1 MIDDDFSILRPF
13 FLSWNLRNILP
24 NSSLLTTDQP
34 TIIGTCLGEY
44 PIDGWGK
51 YFIETPMDGHKK
63 DITGRSNNA
72 VRSGIKTIKC
82 NQRRTINLPIYS
94 HIQDFNVDNLKIVF
108 RNWSEIGLSDDIP
121 CLALAVKHRGF
132 YSDNREAQYVT
143 ILTVWNDGTARII
156 SLDWFEGPLEDCITP
171 EWYMK
176 TTPLL
181 NINDAI
187 EKMRNIHKTTQ
198 WDNPIFSVYAIPKC
212 LGSCLNGD
220 FSRNSYDL
228 WDYEWNY
235 SDFPK
240 FGTDINVILSKIFE
254 IFHEN
259 PPESDVITDR
269 DNHNTLSGSFNG
281 EIDSEYVTGVPVSD
295 QLDSGFITPA
305 PHSEYIEEYEDEL
318 ESKVEIILHKYGY
331 NKSSLISILLDIQ
344 EEYNYL
350 PKDSLITVAKKLSVR
365 LIDVYSVA
373 TFYKVFSLKPRGK
386 HIINVCIGTACHVRG
401 GRRIVEKIKK
411 RLNIEVGETTDDRQF
426 TLETVRCLGAC
437 ALGPVMVVNGEYHGK
452 LNAKQADVIPQRYAP
467 QGEKS

>member
-1 MIDDDFSILRPF
+1 MIENEFSILRPF
-13 FLSWNLRNILP
+13 ILSWNLRNILP
-24 NSSLLTTDQP
+24 DSSILNTDQP

-44 PIDGWGK
+44 PIDGWGN
-51 YFIETPMDGHKK
+51 YFLETPINDQKK
-63 DITGRSNNA
+63 NITGRSNNA
-72 VRSGIKTIKC
+72 PRGGIQPTKY
-82 NQRRTINLPIYS
+82 NRRRTINLPIYS

-108 RNWSEIGLSDDIP
+108 RNWSEIGLPDDIP

-143 ILTVWNDGTARII
+143 VLTVWNDGVARII

-187 EKMRNIHKTTQ
+187 ERMRNIHKSTQ

-212 LGSCLNGD
+212 LGNCLNGD
-220 FSRNSYDL
+220 VSSDSYAL

-235 SDFPK
+235 FDFPK
-240 FGTDINVILSKIFE
+240 FETDIKEILTKISE
-254 IFHEN
+254 IFN
-259 PPESDVITDR
+259 DDQQESDVISNRNTQY
-269 DNHNTLSGSFNG
+269 TLSGSFNG
-281 EIDSEYVTGVPVSD
+281 DIDSEEVTGAPVSD
-295 QLDSGFITPA
+295 RLESQFIATMPV
-305 PHSEYIEEYEDEL
+305 SEHIEEHEDEL
-318 ESKVEIILHKYGY
+318 ENQVELILDKYGY
-331 NKSSLISILLDIQ
+331 AKNSLISILLDIQ

-350 PKDSLITVAKKLSVR
+350 PKDSLIIVAKKLKIR

-386 HIINVCIGTACHVRG
+386 HIINVCVGTACHVRG
-401 GRRIVEKIKK
+401 GRRIIDEIKN
-411 RLNIEVGETTDDRQF
+411 RLNIEVGETTEDRQF

-437 ALGPVMVVNGEYHGK
+437 ALGPVMVVNGEYHGR
-452 LNAKQADVIPQRYAP
+452 LNAKQANVILQRYASP
-467 QGEKS
+467 GEKS